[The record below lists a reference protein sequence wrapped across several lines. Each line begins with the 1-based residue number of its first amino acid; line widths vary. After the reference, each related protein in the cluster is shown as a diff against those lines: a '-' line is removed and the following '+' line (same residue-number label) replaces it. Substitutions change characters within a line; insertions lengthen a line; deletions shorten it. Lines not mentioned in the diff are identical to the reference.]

1 MYNLDRLKIYTKT
14 FGNIKN
20 FLYICENFTKDLG
33 VTIMMGYNIMLQYRT
48 KADSFG
54 KNNILATY
62 NVFTENLGK
71 GKGAR

>member
-1 MYNLDRLKIYTKT
+1 
-14 FGNIKN
+14 
-20 FLYICENFTKDLG
+20 
-33 VTIMMGYNIMLQYRT
+33 MMGYNIMLQYRT

-71 GKGAR
+71 GKGVR